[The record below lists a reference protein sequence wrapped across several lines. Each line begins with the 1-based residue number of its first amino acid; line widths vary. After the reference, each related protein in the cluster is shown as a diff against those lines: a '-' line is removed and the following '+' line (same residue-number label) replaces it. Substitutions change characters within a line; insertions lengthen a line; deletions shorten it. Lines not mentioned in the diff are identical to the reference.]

1 MNTRHAQ
8 MILTIIREGSFTAAA
23 KSLCITQPTLSQT
36 VRQIE
41 TQLGEPIFVR
51 GHASVRLTPAGEL
64 YVEAAR
70 RIIRA
75 EAQLAEAISQLR
87 GRAEGTLRI
96 GLMHHRSQELLPQ
109 VLPDFFAAYPGIRLE
124 VCEGSAAEIERM
136 MLDDE
141 IDMALVYGET
151 HHPKIEYR
159 QIASEEIVLLAGK
172 KTALAQR
179 IPSGSTIG
187 LREAAHE
194 RFVLPSSRVIRQ
206 NDYTELLSSCGIKP
220 DVAMV
225 CDNIGAAKRTCAG
238 CGFVM
243 LAPFIALLSDSA
255 SMQKLAHYHIGT
267 DAYLPPFYLTYS
279 KESPLAP
286 HGETLFSLLSSRF
299 RAMTAYRV

>member
-75 EAQLAEAISQLR
+75 EAQLTEAISRMR
-87 GRAEGTLRI
+87 GQAEGTLRI
-96 GLMHHRSQELLPQ
+96 GLLRHRSQELLPQ
-109 VLPDFFAAYPGIRLE
+109 VLPDFFAAYPGIQVE
-124 VCEGSAAEIERM
+124 ICEADAAQIEQ
-136 MLDDE
+136 MLLRSE
-141 IDMALVYGET
+141 IDAALVSGET

-172 KTALAQR
+172 KTAIAQR

-187 LREAAHE
+187 LREAERE
-194 RFVLPSSRVIRQ
+194 RFVLPAQSLERRRYF
-206 NDYTELLSSCGIKP
+206 DELLASCSVKP
-220 DVAMV
+220 NVAMV
-225 CDNIGAAKRTCAG
+225 CDNIIAAMRTCASSNL
-238 CGFVM
+238 VM
-243 LAPFIALLSDSA
+243 L
-255 SMQKLAHYHIGT
+255 SMQRLSHYHLGT
-267 DAYLPPFYLTYS
+267 DAYLPPFYMAYA
-279 KESPLAP
+279 KETPLAP
-286 HGETLFSLLSSRF
+286 HSEMLFSLLSSRF

>member
-51 GHASVRLTPAGEL
+51 GYASVRLTPAGEL

-75 EAQLAEAISQLR
+75 EAQLTEAISRMR
-87 GRAEGTLRI
+87 GQAEGTLRI
-96 GLMHHRSQELLPQ
+96 GLLRHRPQELLPQ
-109 VLPDFFAAYPGIRLE
+109 VLPDFFAAYPGIQVE
-124 VCEGSAAEIERM
+124 ICEADAAQIEQ
-136 MLDDE
+136 MLLRSE
-141 IDMALVYGET
+141 IDAALVSGET

-172 KTALAQR
+172 KTAIAQR

-187 LREAAHE
+187 LREAERE
-194 RFVLPSSRVIRQ
+194 RFVLPAQSLERRRYF
-206 NDYTELLSSCGIKP
+206 DELLASCSVKP
-220 DVAMV
+220 NVAMV
-225 CDNIGAAKRTCAG
+225 CDNIIAAMRTCASSNL
-238 CGFVM
+238 VM
-243 LAPFIALLSDSA
+243 LSPFISLLCDSG
-255 SMQKLAHYHIGT
+255 SMQRLSHYHLGT
-267 DAYLPPFYLTYS
+267 DAYLPPFYMAYA
-279 KESPLAP
+279 KETPLAP
-286 HGETLFSLLSSRF
+286 HSEMLFSLLSSRF